1 MFSPSK
7 RSPARTASL
16 PPRPSR
22 PLVLRRELAQPA
34 QDAAETYSVAGVNYT
49 TYTTFRSPI
58 TPDQCDS
65 VSSKQFPSEGEGGG
79 ETPTTPTNTPHIPEP
94 DYDLRYFTSGQHVFI
109 FLHCIYC
116 SDGEKE
122 SCSGSES
129 SWREAGGATLRRN
142 QRLERKKKKTVSFI
156 MNEELANI
164 IHSRYCTTMYL
175 YWTVLLCLQ
184 RNDDKERLDTE
195 GAEPRAGH

>member
-1 MFSPSK
+1 MFCLSSGVYWCEFSPSK

-34 QDAAETYSVAGVNYT
+34 QEAAETYSVAGVNYT

-94 DYDLRYFTSGQHVFI
+94 DYDLRYSTSEQHGSVLI
-109 FLHCIYC
+109 ALHCVQRR
-116 SDGEKE
+116 GEGE
-122 SCSGSES
+122 LQRVGVQL
-129 SWREAGGATLRRN
+129 AGGGGGHAQEEPEAREEEEEDSELH
-142 QRLERKKKKTVSFI
+142 
-156 MNEELANI
+156 NE
-164 IHSRYCTTMYL
+164 
-175 YWTVLLCLQ
+175 
-184 RNDDKERLDTE
+184 
-195 GAEPRAGH
+195 

>member
-1 MFSPSK
+1 MVYWCVFSPSK

-34 QDAAETYSVAGVNYT
+34 QEAAETYSVAGVNYT

-79 ETPTTPTNTPHIPEP
+79 ETSRTCA
-94 DYDLRYFTSGQHVFI
+94 RVASRSVATSRADQARPQG
-109 FLHCIYC
+109 
-116 SDGEKE
+116 
-122 SCSGSES
+122 
-129 SWREAGGATLRRN
+129 GGAAHAT
-142 QRLERKKKKTVSFI
+142 SD
-156 MNEELANI
+156 A
-164 IHSRYCTTMYL
+164 
-175 YWTVLLCLQ
+175 
-184 RNDDKERLDTE
+184 
-195 GAEPRAGH
+195 AAGSPSSPPPLSSLNMLI